1 MELVVTRADG
11 TQEGAAGPG
20 RGARPPGRR
29 RSRGSC
35 AALAPFGE
43 GIGAGEVV
51 IPGAMARA
59 VSVQA
64 GDRVTA
70 VFTDLGE
77 ISASFVDGAG
87 A

>member
-1 MELVVTRADG
+1 VLGHPAEALAWL
-11 TQEGAAGPG
+11 
-20 RGARPPGRR
+20 AR
-29 RSRGSC
+29 
-35 AALAPFGE
+35 ALAPFGE